1 LAAVTTAEIFI
12 VAALAV
18 VAPIAVMVEVAVAA
32 AMAMVHALVVVAT
45 MGLYHPLD
53 GDANIKYK
61 LLCFLTPNKKNF
73 KEKGTS
79 F

>member
-1 LAAVTTAEIFI
+1 
-12 VAALAV
+12 
-18 VAPIAVMVEVAVAA
+18 
-32 AMAMVHALVVVAT
+32 

-53 GDANIKYK
+53 GITTLKYK
-61 LLCFLTPNKKNF
+61 LLYFLTTNKKF

>member
-1 LAAVTTAEIFI
+1 
-12 VAALAV
+12 
-18 VAPIAVMVEVAVAA
+18 
-32 AMAMVHALVVVAT
+32 

-53 GDANIKYK
+53 GITNLKYK
-61 LLCFLTPNKKNF
+61 LLYFITPNTKIF